1 MDEVW
6 KPVKDY
12 EGLYE
17 VSNLGNVRSVKLN
30 RCLRTCNSDICLTKD
45 GKHKYPQ
52 IVSLVCDA
60 FLPRPSLIHRLKYL
74 DGNTMNRSVSNLQWV
89 ADSEEECWVDIPS
102 YEGIYQISKSGSVRS
117 FTHTIIRTDGYTQ
130 TIPSK
135 LVTLQSGNFVCL
147 HKDGESKDYSIFY
160 LLAISFLVEPS
171 YEFMW
176 YALDGD
182 TSNISVQNV
191 GIYTGFD
198 DFIGEIWKPVVGY
211 EKSYSVSNFGRIC
224 RNGYTKSWPIGPR
237 KYPRMLLN
245 PSVEQGYLRVFFC
258 ENGEVSV
265 ERSKVHQIVADAFIP
280 NPYNKP
286 YVNHIDGN
294 KTNNRVDN
302 LEWVTASENTRHAY
316 DTNLM
321 THTPSTKP
329 IVCIEDKLAF
339 YSIHQAATYYGV
351 DDSTV
356 SSRLI
361 TSKPLDSRYLKINF
375 PKTFDYY
382 SVLAYPDHVFPEN
395 KFVQGKRT

>member
-1 MDEVW
+1 MEIW
-6 KPVKDY
+6 RPVKGY
-12 EGLYE
+12 EGIYE
-17 VSNLGNVRSVKLN
+17 VSSLGNIRSIKLK
-30 RCLRTCNSDICLTKD
+30 RCLRTYNTDICLTKD

-52 IVSLVCDA
+52 VVDLVCNA
-60 FLPRPSLIHRLKYL
+60 FLPRPSAAHRLEYI
-74 DGNTMNRSVSNLQWV
+74 DGDRMNRAVSNLRWV
-89 ADSEEECWVDIPS
+89 IDCDDDWRAIPS
-102 YEGIYQISKSGSVRS
+102 YEGLYEISKSGMVRS
-117 FTHTIIRTDGYTQ
+117 LSHTTIRNDGYSSTV
-130 TIPSK
+130 PSRVVK
-135 LVTLQSGNFVCL
+135 LQSGGCISLRKLNN
-147 HKDGESKDYSIFY
+147 SKDYSIFY
-160 LLAISFLVEPS
+160 LLAVSFLVDVE

-176 YALDGD
+176 YAKDGNL
-182 TSNISVQNV
+182 SNINLCNV

-198 DFIGEIWKPVVGY
+198 DIEEEVWRPVIGHES
-211 EKSYSVSNFGRIC
+211 SYSVSNFGRIC
-224 RNGYTKSWPIGPR
+224 RNAYTKTWPIGNR
-237 KYPRMLLN
+237 NYPRTLLN
-245 PSVEQGYLRVFFC
+245 PSLEQGYLRATFC
-258 ENGEVSV
+258 EDGIVSIQ
-265 ERSKVHQIVADAFIP
+265 RSKVHQIVADAFIP

-329 IVCIEDKLAF
+329 VVCIEDKLAF

-361 TSKPLDSRYLKINF
+361 TSKPIDSRYLKINF

-382 SVLAYPDHVFPEN
+382 SVLAYSDHVFPEN
-395 KFVQGKRT
+395 KFVQGTRT